1 MNCSPKEIYWIMV
14 FWFTFFKEYAQ
25 IPCSPRI
32 GRALLSTFL
41 AVRISRAIAAPSEKT
56 FKTAALVSGRRRTDL
71 VLLRVLWLREGGFC
85 FSSGACM
92 LLMSEWGGGF
102 GSGGQVGC

>member
-25 IPCSPRI
+25 ITCSPRI

-41 AVRISRAIAAPSEKT
+41 AVRISRAIAAPSEKM
-56 FKTAALVSGRRRTDL
+56 FKTAALASGRRRTDL
-71 VLLRVLWLREGGFC
+71 VLLRFLWVREGGFC
-85 FSSGACM
+85 FMSGASM
-92 LLMSEWGGGF
+92 PLISDRSGEF
-102 GSGGQVGC
+102 GNGVQ